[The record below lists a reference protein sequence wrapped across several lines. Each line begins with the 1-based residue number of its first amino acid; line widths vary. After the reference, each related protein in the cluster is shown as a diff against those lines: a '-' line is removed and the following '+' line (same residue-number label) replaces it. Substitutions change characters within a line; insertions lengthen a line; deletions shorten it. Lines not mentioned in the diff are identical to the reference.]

1 MRIAI
6 LSDIHGNLTAFEAVL
21 ADLRAASPDLVL
33 HGGDLADSGSGGA
46 EIIDQ
51 IRDLGW
57 PGVAGNTDEMLA
69 TSESFEEF
77 ALQTPQ
83 LEGVWSV
90 LREMAAANRA
100 DLGEERL
107 AWLRA
112 LPRVHVQG
120 SVALVHAMPGTT
132 WRSPW
137 PDASDEELLA
147 VYGGLDRALIV
158 YGHIHKPFIRRA
170 GELTIINSGSAGLP
184 HDGDRRAAYV
194 LIDGSA
200 AVIRRVEYDV
210 DQEVKRLLASGL
222 PHAIWVARMLESA
235 TAQMP

>member
-21 ADLRAASPDLVL
+21 ADLRASSPDLML

-57 PGVAGNTDEMLA
+57 RGVAGNTDEMLA
-69 TSESFEEF
+69 TPESFEEF
-77 ALQTPQ
+77 AQQTPQ
-83 LEGVWSV
+83 LGALWNA
-90 LREMAAANRA
+90 LRQMAAANRA
-100 DLGEERL
+100 RLGEERL
-107 AWLRA
+107 LWLRG
-112 LPRVHVQG
+112 LPRVCLRE
-120 SVALVHAMPGTT
+120 SVALVHGVPSTT

-137 PDASDEELLA
+137 PEATDAELLSA
-147 VYGGLDRALIV
+147 YGGLDRRVVV
-158 YGHIHKPFIRRA
+158 YGHIHKPFVRRA
-170 GELTIINSGSAGLP
+170 GELTIINSGSVGLP

-200 AVIRRVEYDV
+200 ATIRRVEYNV
-210 DQEVKRLLASGL
+210 DQEVTRLMASGL
-222 PHAIWVARMLESA
+222 PHAAWVARMLE
-235 TAQMP
+235 TAASQMP